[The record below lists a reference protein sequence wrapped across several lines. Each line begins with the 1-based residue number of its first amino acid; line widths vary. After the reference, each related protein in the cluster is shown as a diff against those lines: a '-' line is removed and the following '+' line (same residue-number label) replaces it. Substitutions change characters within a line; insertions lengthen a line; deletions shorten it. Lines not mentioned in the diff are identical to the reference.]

1 MTTTLER
8 LATEPKHETVILLP
22 NVWSDLQRC
31 VLALCPCGSA
41 ARVDGRDGILGAH
54 EPKAE
59 WTLDGKRRAVIRDAY
74 GTGFTCRYSGR
85 AVTLAAALAR
95 DNVLTPA
102 EREVRDRTQRLL
114 EAGVAFAPPRGYAL
128 PKAAANLLSHAEDHG
143 WAAAQ
148 AWTPYED
155 GFTLNVRVS
164 RAVDDGL
171 GWQFDLSW
179 FCAPGVARR
188 TRFGLSRSPD
198 RRGLYDTP
206 SVKAILGVITAHSL
220 RQKA

>member
-8 LATEPKHETVILLP
+8 LVTEPKHETAIILP
-22 NVWSDLQRC
+22 NVWCDVQRC
-31 VLALCPCGSA
+31 VIALCPCGSA
-41 ARVDGRDGILGAH
+41 ARVNVRDGVLGAH

-59 WTLDGKRRAVIRDAY
+59 WTLDGKRRAVIQDAY
-74 GTGFTCRYSGR
+74 GIGFTCRYSGR
-85 AVTLAAALAR
+85 AVTLASALTR

-102 EREVRDRTQRLL
+102 ERQVRDRTRRLL
-114 EAGVAFAPPRGYAL
+114 EAGVVFTPPRGYTL

-143 WAAAQ
+143 WTVAQ

-206 SVKAILGVITAHSL
+206 SVKAIHGVITAHPV
-220 RQKA
+220 RQKT

>member
-8 LATEPKHETVILLP
+8 LATEPKHETAILLP

-41 ARVDGRDGILGAH
+41 ARVDVRDGVLGAH

-85 AVTLAAALAR
+85 AVTLASALAR

-102 EREVRDRTQRLL
+102 EREVRDWTQRLL
-114 EAGVAFAPPRGYAL
+114 EAGVVFAPPRGYAL

-206 SVKAILGVITAHSL
+206 SVKAIHGVITAHPV